1 MFRRTPPGARDAR
14 DGLVV
19 GPEDAVLGSMSVR
32 AATIA
37 GRVDGALDVAG
48 TLVVAR
54 TGRVSGAVRATRF
67 VAEPGAVVRASVRVA
82 PSHAE
87 AATDPLDEA
96 LAAPDATVLRLTP
109 RASTT

>member
-1 MFRRTPPGARDAR
+1 MFRRTPPAARDAR

-37 GRVDGALDVAG
+37 GRVDGTLDVAG
-48 TLVVAR
+48 ALVVAR
-54 TGRVSGAVRATRF
+54 TGRVSGAVRAARF
-67 VAEPGAVVRASVRVA
+67 VAEPGAVVRASVRVGTA
-82 PSHAE
+82 FGE
-87 AATDPLDEA
+87 AAVGPLDEA

-109 RASTT
+109 RT